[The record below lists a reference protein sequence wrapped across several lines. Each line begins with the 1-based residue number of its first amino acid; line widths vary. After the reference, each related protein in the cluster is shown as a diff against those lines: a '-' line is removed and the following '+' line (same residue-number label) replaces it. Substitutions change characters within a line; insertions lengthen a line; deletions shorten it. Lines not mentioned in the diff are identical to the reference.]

1 MPDGA
6 LHAGRCGRERAR
18 DLRIEHLRDRIDDV
32 HIVHRDHD
40 RLAQIL
46 ITLDVRRH
54 ADLMDD
60 RSDKRLDVG
69 VIAPRGCLFSS
80 RHHLADPVCHG
91 PAVARLAHK
100 ILHAKL
106 RRHRPDIF
114 GHKPGHHQ
122 CPRRALQL
130 LRLFQHCDPVHL
142 RQHQIQC
149 QYIRMA
155 ALHQFA
161 GAHTISRNAY
171 HRKLSILLQCLL

>member
-130 LRLFQHCDPVHL
+130 TAKHI
-142 RQHQIQC
+142 HQGDLTATPTTANLPSSSSVC
-149 QYIRMA
+149 
-155 ALHQFA
+155 F
-161 GAHTISRNAY
+161 SRPQNSSFPSAS
-171 HRKLSILLQCLL
+171 RILI